1 MTRAR
6 NRPGRRRGWIVA
18 ACAWL
23 LAAAPAPLRP
33 AAHPPDRVGRL
44 ALHPCGEFG
53 ALCGRLER
61 PLDPRAP
68 AGRRIGI
75 GFEYYRHRDHA
86 RPALGLIVGAEGG
99 PGYATTDARANY
111 LTLFWPLLDRR
122 DLLLMDNRGTGTSEA
137 IDCPALQ
144 QARGQTVAGVGA
156 CGRSLGA
163 AASLYGSGLAAD
175 DLAALLDALGAGRID
190 LYGDSYGT
198 FFAQVFA
205 ARHPGRLRSL
215 VLDGA
220 YPVIGEDPFYAAAGT
235 AVRRTLDAACRRAP
249 ACRALPG
256 TSLGRITR
264 LLDRL
269 RAHPLTGTTPDI
281 DGTTM
286 TVTLDPASVG
296 NVLYDGTSG
305 SLNLREIDAAARA
318 LLDGNDPAPL
328 LRLVAENIR
337 TEGDGLPADSP
348 AIYSRGLNAA
358 VSCMDYPQ
366 LYDMT
371 APPAARRAQA
381 AARIAAKQARDPG
394 VYAPLTLA
402 DWLRLPLDISVLAQC
417 EDWPLPDPPYPPGH
431 PIPPGDAYPAVP
443 ALVISGEM
451 DILTT
456 PEEGA
461 MVAHQFPAARRLVL
475 ANSFHVDAVG
485 DTDDC
490 ASAIVRRFVASGG
503 DPGDVS
509 CAAHIRPLRLPP
521 GFPRH
526 ARDMAPATP
535 LPGNQADA
543 ADRALAAATVQTAGD
558 ALARWWLSDSAMP
571 GLRGG
576 SFAVAMD
583 GDTVTV
589 TLRALRW
596 TEDLAVSGRVAWNQA
611 TGAVRAR
618 LSLSTTDGRHGALR
632 AHWDDRAPDARA
644 TLAGSIAGHVLAAAT
659 DAP

>member
-1 MTRAR
+1 
-6 NRPGRRRGWIVA
+6 A

-23 LAAAPAPLRP
+23 LAAAAPAPSHH
-33 AAHPPDRVGRL
+33 AHPPDRVGRL
-44 ALHPCGEFG
+44 TLHPCGDLG

-68 AGRRIGI
+68 EGRRIGI
-75 GFEYYRHRDHA
+75 GFEYYRHRDRS

-99 PGYATTDARANY
+99 PGYATTEARANY
-111 LTLFWPLLDRR
+111 LTLFWPLMDRR
-122 DLLLMDNRGTGTSEA
+122 DLLLMDNRGTGTSGA
-137 IDCPALQ
+137 IDCRALQ
-144 QARGQTVAGVGA
+144 EARGQTVAAVGA

-163 AASLYGSGLAAD
+163 AAALYGTGLAAD
-175 DLAALLDALGAGRID
+175 DLAALLDALGAGQVD

-205 ARHPGRLRSL
+205 GRHPDRLRSL

-220 YPVIGEDPFYAAAGT
+220 YPVIGEDPFYGAAGA

-249 ACRALPG
+249 VCRTLPG
-256 TSLGRITR
+256 TALERIGR

-269 RAHPLTGTTPDI
+269 RAHPITAATQDI
-281 DGTTM
+281 DGTKM
-286 TVTLDPASVG
+286 TVTLDPPAIG

-318 LLDGNDPAPL
+318 LLDADDPVPL

-337 TEGDGLPADSP
+337 TEGDGMPAGPP
-348 AIYSRGLNAA
+348 ATYSRGLNAA

-371 APPAARRAQA
+371 APAAARRAQA
-381 AARIAAKQARDPG
+381 ASRIAAKQAADPG
-394 VYAPLTLA
+394 VYAPLTIA
-402 DWLRLPLDISVLAQC
+402 DWQRLPLDISVLAQC
-417 EDWPLPDPPYPPGH
+417 ENWPLPAPPYPPGR
-431 PIPPGDAYPAVP
+431 PVPPGAAYPAVP

-456 PEEGA
+456 PEEGGI
-461 MVAHQFPAARRLVL
+461 VARQFPAARRVVL
-475 ANSFHVDAVG
+475 ANSFHVDAIG

-503 DPGDVS
+503 DPGDTA
-509 CAAHIRPLRLPP
+509 CAAGIRPLRLPP

-526 ARDMAPATP
+526 AGDMAPATP
-535 LPGNQADA
+535 LPGNA
-543 ADRALAAATVQTAGD
+543 ASAAGRALAAAAVQTAGD
-558 ALARWWLSDSAMP
+558 ALARWWLTDSSMP

-576 SFAVAMD
+576 KFSVAID
-583 GDTVTV
+583 GDEVMV
-589 TLRALRW
+589 TLQALRW

-611 TGAVRAR
+611 TGAVQAR
-618 LSLSTTDGRHGALR
+618 LRLSAADGRGGEVQAR
-632 AHWDDRAPDARA
+632 WNDRATDARA
-644 TLAGSIAGHVLAAAT
+644 TLSGSIGGDALAAET